1 LSFVETIRRA
11 RALLIAE
18 ERVSLRVLRRE
29 FGLDEEALEDLVYEL
44 TEIQRVASLE
54 RDCLI
59 RSPSASGKA
68 IPRDYTPRHLAEEI
82 LSSRSALEGELK
94 TVTTLFVDVE
104 ESIALSERVGP
115 EAWHDVLDHFFQIAT
130 GTVHRFGGTVNQYTG
145 DGVMALF
152 GAPLAQEDHAL
163 SACAAALGLRTEL
176 APFAAELKRE
186 YEIDFAIRMGLNSGE
201 VVVGRIGD
209 DLRMDYTAQGQAV
222 GLANRMQAMA
232 EPGQILLTD
241 QTAKLAASD
250 VELTELGLVEVRGLG
265 HSVRAFRAE
274 GLRKSSSRFDI
285 VQRRG
290 LSPFV
295 GREEELARLESALER
310 ARHGVQQL
318 VGIVAEPGVGKSR
331 LCHEFLVACET
342 DRVRVIRANC
352 SPYDQD
358 APLSAIL
365 AGLRSY
371 FDLQDEDDE
380 TAVRANVERRLEAD
394 GVAGDSV
401 SFVLDFLGV
410 AEDRAFSSMDP
421 AAREERLVDLLVGIQ
436 SQRSPSQLWVF
447 LYEDMHWI
455 DAASERVLHGIFERT
470 ASTATL
476 RLQTFRPEYDPPW
489 STLSQYEGV
498 RLDCLAD
505 EPADLLLSKLLG
517 TGPRMQTLTDR
528 ILDRAGGNPFFIEE
542 IVRELQESGRTAGSP
557 GSPWLEGPVRDP
569 SPPARIRAVIQARID
584 RLAPELKGLLQA
596 ASAIGLAFDL
606 PLLACATSRTETEV
620 RALAAPLVAGRF
632 FAPEDAAGV
641 LRFFHPLIQEV
652 AYSAQLRPALVKLH
666 RAVAEELE
674 RRCGVRQDERAALLA
689 MHWERAQQPLPA
701 ARRHHDACI
710 WLAAR
715 NPMSAAAHAERVRE
729 LANSFSDST
738 EAASLAVSGC
748 HELLRH
754 GWHTGLAFEQVV
766 ETFEQ
771 GLALAERL
779 EDRPAQVRML
789 LGYARRAKH
798 EGQTEAWHRAVEQ
811 AEALSAGG
819 ISEALRANLAGERVH
834 VAVVAGRFHQAL
846 SIAEEVRA
854 RMQAHPS
861 IVEDPDIGEG
871 LAQALWLR
879 VDGLWAVGRTEESLE
894 TVRGLVA
901 LAKQF
906 GHATLIVGALAG
918 NAKIAALVGA
928 ADEALAR
935 ANEARQAAS
944 GLGAVLYVLTT
955 GHRLGSALL
964 ARGSFSDAAGEL
976 TAALDLARQY
986 RIYADNDVHVTADL
1000 ALAQL
1005 GCGNLAEA
1013 MRTSDAAVDLARKRQ
1028 AVFYGCFAHLARAR
1042 VREATGDLAGAEADL
1057 RDVIGVAR
1065 ETSGRSIEERAQAHL
1080 DALTSL

>member
-1 LSFVETIRRA
+1 
-11 RALLIAE
+11 
-18 ERVSLRVLRRE
+18 VLAHE
-29 FGLDEEALEDLVYEL
+29 VFPD
-44 TEIQRVASLE
+44 
-54 RDCLI
+54 
-59 RSPSASGKA
+59 
-68 IPRDYTPRHLAEEI
+68 PRDQRPTG
-82 LSSRSALEGELK
+82 RS
-94 TVTTLFVDVE
+94 
-104 ESIALSERVGP
+104 
-115 EAWHDVLDHFFQIAT
+115 
-130 GTVHRFGGTVNQYTG
+130 
-145 DGVMALF
+145 
-152 GAPLAQEDHAL
+152 
-163 SACAAALGLRTEL
+163 
-176 APFAAELKRE
+176 
-186 YEIDFAIRMGLNSGE
+186 
-201 VVVGRIGD
+201 
-209 DLRMDYTAQGQAV
+209 
-222 GLANRMQAMA
+222 
-232 EPGQILLTD
+232 
-241 QTAKLAASD
+241 
-250 VELTELGLVEVRGLG
+250 
-265 HSVRAFRAE
+265 
-274 GLRKSSSRFDI
+274 
-285 VQRRG
+285 
-290 LSPFV
+290 
-295 GREEELARLESALER
+295 
-310 ARHGVQQL
+310 
-318 VGIVAEPGVGKSR
+318 
-331 LCHEFLVACET
+331 
-342 DRVRVIRANC
+342 
-352 SPYDQD
+352 
-358 APLSAIL
+358 
-365 AGLRSY
+365 
-371 FDLQDEDDE
+371 
-380 TAVRANVERRLEAD
+380 
-394 GVAGDSV
+394 
-401 SFVLDFLGV
+401 
-410 AEDRAFSSMDP
+410 DP
-421 AAREERLVDLLVGIQ
+421 
-436 SQRSPSQLWVF
+436 
-447 LYEDMHWI
+447 
-455 DAASERVLHGIFERT
+455 
-470 ASTATL
+470 
-476 RLQTFRPEYDPPW
+476 
-489 STLSQYEGV
+489 
-498 RLDCLAD
+498 D
-505 EPADLLLSKLLG
+505 EPHA
-517 TGPRMQTLTDR
+517 
-528 ILDRAGGNPFFIEE
+528 
-542 IVRELQESGRTAGSP
+542 
-557 GSPWLEGPVRDP
+557 PVP
-569 SPPARIRAVIQARID
+569 
-584 RLAPELKGLLQA
+584 
-596 ASAIGLAFDL
+596 
-606 PLLACATSRTETEV
+606 
-620 RALAAPLVAGRF
+620 
-632 FAPEDAAGV
+632 
-641 LRFFHPLIQEV
+641 
-652 AYSAQLRPALVKLH
+652 
-666 RAVAEELE
+666 
-674 RRCGVRQDERAALLA
+674 
-689 MHWERAQQPLPA
+689 
-701 ARRHHDACI
+701 
-710 WLAAR
+710 
-715 NPMSAAAHAERVRE
+715 
-729 LANSFSDST
+729 
-738 EAASLAVSGC
+738 
-748 HELLRH
+748 
-754 GWHTGLAFEQVV
+754 GLAFEQVV